1 MTTLTASQIADLHA
15 RRTAKGAGYAPPLA
29 ECLAAARAGRLVDV
43 DTASAG
49 FDGLTIA
56 DDAETALAEWAAA
69 TVGPVDGEGDA
80 ARFARWTAER
90 VTLDVAG
97 SALAILRAAADER
110 ARMAEAPAAELGVG
124 HAPTDAE
131 ALARRATY
139 ASGSAVLRALASHLA
154 ARVAEY
160 PDDAPAAVRRVARAA
175 GAVCSATGESLRD
188 LAGPETDED

>member
-43 DTASAG
+43 DTANAG

-69 TVGPVDGEGDA
+69 TVGPVDGDA

-110 ARMAEAPAAELGVG
+110 ARLAEAPAAELGVG
-124 HAPTDAE
+124 HAPTIVE
-131 ALARRATY
+131 ADARRATY
-139 ASGSAVLRALASHLA
+139 ATGGAVLRALAQHLA
-154 ARVAEY
+154 ARIAEY
-160 PDDAPAAVRRVARAA
+160 PDDAATAVRRVARAA

-188 LAGPETDED
+188 LAGPETDEA